1 MNRIETLLEEEVLT
15 VAKLMDILED
25 LPEEMVVSDIYNG
38 RLLEVTQVVIYDE
51 NGEET
56 LVIG

>member
-1 MNRIETLLEEEVLT
+1 MKRIETLIDQEVLT
-15 VAKLMDILED
+15 VGRLKNLIEN
-25 LPEEMVVSDIYNG
+25 LPDEMVVSDIYNG

-51 NGEET
+51 DGEEM